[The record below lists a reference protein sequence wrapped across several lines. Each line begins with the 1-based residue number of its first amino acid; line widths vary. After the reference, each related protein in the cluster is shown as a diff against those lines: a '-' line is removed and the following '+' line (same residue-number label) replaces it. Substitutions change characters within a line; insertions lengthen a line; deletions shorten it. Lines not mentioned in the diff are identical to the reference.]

1 MTIRHMLGSS
11 LVLTL
16 FAMIGTAL
24 VAVTYDTT
32 RDQIAEN
39 ERMALLRSLQ
49 ALVPASRYDNDP
61 LEDTLAITVPE
72 QLGAADPVTVY
83 RARKAGAP
91 VAAVFTAVA
100 PNGYAGPIR
109 LLVAVNYDGKLAGIR
124 VISHKE
130 TPGLGD
136 QIEVERSDWVH
147 SFVGRGLGDPPMER
161 WKVKKDGGIFD
172 QFTGATITPR
182 IVVEAV
188 RKALVYFGGHRDEL
202 FAQPATKTKK
212 ESSDG

>member
-1 MTIRHMLGSS
+1 MKLRHMLGSS

-24 VAVTYDTT
+24 VAVTYQNT

-39 ERMALLRSLQ
+39 ERLALLRSLQ

-61 LEDTLAITVPE
+61 LTDLRTVTAPAE
-72 QLGAADPVTVY
+72 LGRSDPVTVY
-83 RARKAGAP
+83 RARSAGAP
-91 VAAVFTAVA
+91 VAAIFTAVA
-100 PNGYAGPIR
+100 PNGYAGPIQ
-109 LLVAVNYDGKLAGIR
+109 LLIAVNHDGALAGIR

-136 QIEVERSDWVH
+136 QIEVDRSDWVH
-147 SFVGRGLGDPPMER
+147 SFVGRSLGDPAPAK
-161 WKVKKDGGIFD
+161 WKVKKDGGVFD
-172 QFTGATITPR
+172 QFTGATISPR

-188 RKALVYFGGHRDEL
+188 RKALVYYNQHRDEL
-202 FAQPATKTKK
+202 FAPAKPQ
-212 ESSDG
+212 EANHG

>member
-32 RDQIAEN
+32 REQIIEN
-39 ERMALLRSLQ
+39 ERLALLRSLQ
-49 ALVPASRYDNDP
+49 ALVPAARYDNDP
-61 LEDTLAITVPE
+61 LADTLSVTAPE
-72 QLGAADPVTVY
+72 QLGTTEGVTVY
-83 RARKAGAP
+83 RARKQGTP
-91 VAAVFTAVA
+91 VAAIFTAVA

-109 LLVAVNYDGKLAGIR
+109 ILIAINNDGTLAGIR

-136 QIEVERSDWVH
+136 QIEVERSNWVH
-147 SFVGRGLGDPPMER
+147 SFVGRALGNPPLAQ
-161 WKVKKDGGIFD
+161 WKVKKDGGVFD
-172 QFTGATITPR
+172 QFTGATVTPR

-188 RKALVYFGGHRDEL
+188 RKALIYFNAHRDQL
-202 FAQPATKTKK
+202 LAPAKSQEAKN
-212 ESSDG
+212 G

>member
-1 MTIRHMLGSS
+1 MTIRHMLGAS

-16 FAMIGTAL
+16 FAMIGTTL

-32 RDQIAEN
+32 REQIIEN

-49 ALVPASRYDNDP
+49 ALVPATRYDNDP
-61 LEDTLAITVPE
+61 LADTLSIAAPE
-72 QLGAADPVTVY
+72 QLGTAEAVTVY
-83 RARKAGAP
+83 RARHADTP
-91 VAAVFTAVA
+91 VAAIFTAVA

-109 LLVAVNYDGKLAGIR
+109 ILVAVNFDGALAGIR
-124 VISHKE
+124 IISHKE

-147 SFVGRGLGDPPMER
+147 SFIGRSLGNPPMMQ
-161 WKVKKDGGIFD
+161 WKVKKDGGVFD

-182 IVVEAV
+182 IVVDAV
-188 RKALVYFGGHRDEL
+188 RKALIYFNAHRDEL
-202 FAQPATKTKK
+202 FAPVKPQEAKH
-212 ESSDG
+212 G